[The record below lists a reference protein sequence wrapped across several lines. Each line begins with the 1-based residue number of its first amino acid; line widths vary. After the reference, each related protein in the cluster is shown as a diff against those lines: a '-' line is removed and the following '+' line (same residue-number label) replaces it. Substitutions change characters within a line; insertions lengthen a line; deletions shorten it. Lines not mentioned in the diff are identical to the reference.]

1 MTTPNPPSGQAVPT
15 EFARDIPAGPQHAA
29 PHGLLGDI
37 TREVDRMGA
46 RLIDEVRALCT
57 PARLQELA
65 TLTRELAVG
74 TKDAGEVIAWLG
86 AHGL

>member
-1 MTTPNPPSGQAVPT
+1 MTTPP
-15 EFARDIPAGPQHAA
+15 EYARDVAASPQHAA

-46 RLIDEVRALCT
+46 ALIDEVRALCT

-74 TKDAGEVIAWLG
+74 TKDGAEVIAWLG